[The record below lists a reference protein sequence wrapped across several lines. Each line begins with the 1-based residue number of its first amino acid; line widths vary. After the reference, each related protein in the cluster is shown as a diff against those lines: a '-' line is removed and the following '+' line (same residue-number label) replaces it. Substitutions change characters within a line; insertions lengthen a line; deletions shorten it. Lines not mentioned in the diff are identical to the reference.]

1 MRRDRFEGLGNSINS
16 AASTPDG
23 GFRASCL
30 LACRLRAAW
39 GCAHAS
45 PAPLL
50 CRSAASER
58 APSPA
63 PPPVLPSDAL
73 SASSPQTAR
82 RRASSTMENGG
93 AIVPVGV
100 AKTALPEALVTQ
112 TKAIGVILPPP
123 DIRAIV
129 DKTVRGL
136 AAPQRRWSRAAA
148 ARPPPPPLPPP
159 PQRSLLPL
167 CPAARC

>member
-1 MRRDRFEGLGNSINS
+1 
-16 AASTPDG
+16 
-23 GFRASCL
+23 
-30 LACRLRAAW
+30 
-39 GCAHAS
+39 
-45 PAPLL
+45 
-50 CRSAASER
+50 
-58 APSPA
+58 
-63 PPPVLPSDAL
+63 
-73 SASSPQTAR
+73 
-82 RRASSTMENGG
+82 MENGG